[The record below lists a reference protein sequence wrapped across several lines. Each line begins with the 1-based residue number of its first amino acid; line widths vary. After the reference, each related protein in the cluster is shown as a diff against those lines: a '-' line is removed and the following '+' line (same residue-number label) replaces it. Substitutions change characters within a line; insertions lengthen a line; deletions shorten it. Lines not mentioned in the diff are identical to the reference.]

1 MKNSAYHALLRV
13 SALTLALV
21 LLFASGI
28 LSPITQQLAGD
39 AGSYVASAIGM
50 NATVPVNEI
59 NTLSAQLAARDK
71 ELSEREIAV
80 NLKEATAGTG
90 NITTFIMSVLL
101 FILLVLIV
109 LNYVLDYIRNRPI
122 TASKKPHEQTA

>member
-28 LSPITQQLAGD
+28 LSPITQQLSGD
-39 AGSYVASAIGM
+39 AGNYMATAIGM
-50 NATVPVNEI
+50 NASVPVNEI
-59 NTLSAQLAARDK
+59 NELSMQLALRDK
-71 ELSEREIAV
+71 ELSEREIAI

-90 NITTFIMSVLL
+90 SITTFIMSVLL
-101 FILLVLIV
+101 FVLLVLIV
-109 LNYVLDYIRNRPI
+109 LNYVLDYIRNKPLI
-122 TASKKPHEQTA
+122 AQKKQHEQTA